1 MTMQLRQT
9 ITRTVEGHRFT
20 VDHGTIALIAAR
32 REYAR
37 PLKGMPHVRVLTD
50 LRNEVA
56 ERLGTDRRTAH
67 YILAAIK
74 YGQLFV

>member
-1 MTMQLRQT
+1 MQLRKT
-9 ITRTVEGHRFT
+9 ITRTVEGRSYT

-37 PLKGMPHVRVLTD
+37 PLCGMANVRVLTD

-56 ERLGTDRRTAH
+56 GRLGTDKRTAH

-74 YGQLFV
+74 YGQLFA